1 MEGRL
6 QNKRRHPIRKLLIT
20 MALFFFVILGGY
32 VIISQTFQ
40 VKNIVVEGCTQYS
53 DEEIKEKLMSKSSDS
68 ITFLMYLR
76 YKFTDHKEIPY
87 IESYSISM
95 EDNHTIKVKVYEK
108 IMIGCV
114 ELMGSYMYFDRDG
127 IVVESSKE
135 RIDGIPL
142 ITGLK
147 FDKIVLKEQLEIQKS
162 SLYDMIL
169 NLTKLIQKFEIN
181 VDKVFINSSY
191 EVTLTCEEN
200 EFLLG
205 KRDFYDTQ
213 ISAIPNILKE
223 AESMKLRYDMRY
235 YEEENKKITAKP
247 LNK

>member
-6 QNKRRHPIRKLLIT
+6 QIKRRHPIRKFLII
-20 MALFFFVILGGY
+20 MAVFFLVIFGGY
-32 VIISQTFQ
+32 LLISQTFQ
-40 VKNIVVEGCTQYS
+40 LNEFVVEGCTQYS

-76 YKFTDHKEIPY
+76 YKFTDHKEIPF
-87 IESYSISM
+87 IESYSVSM
-95 EDNHTIKVKVYEK
+95 EGNHTIKVKVYEK

-114 ELMGSYMYFDRDG
+114 ELMGNYMYFDREG
-127 IVVESSKE
+127 VVVESSKE
-135 RIDGIPL
+135 RINRVPL
-142 ITGLK
+142 IAGLK
-147 FDKIVLKEQLEIQKS
+147 FDKIVLHEQLEIQKS

-169 NLTKLIQKFEIN
+169 NLTKLIQKFELN

-191 EVTLTCEEN
+191 EVTLTCEGN

-213 ISAIPNILKE
+213 ISEIPNILKE
-223 AESMKLRYDMRY
+223 AENMKLRYDMRY

-247 LNK
+247 LN

>member
-1 MEGRL
+1 MQGRL
-6 QNKRRHPIRKLLIT
+6 QIKRRHPIRKLLIT
-20 MALFFFVILGGY
+20 LALFFLVILVGY
-32 VIISQTFQ
+32 VIVTQTFQ
-40 VKNIVVEGCTQYS
+40 LEKFVVEGCTQYS
-53 DEEIKEKLMSKSSDS
+53 DEEMKEKLMSKSSDS

-76 YKFTDHKEIPY
+76 YRFSDHNEIPF
-87 IESYSISM
+87 IESYSVSM

-114 ELMGSYMYFDRDG
+114 ELMGSYMYFDREG

-135 RIDGIPL
+135 RIDGVPL

-147 FDKIVLKEQLEIQKS
+147 FDKIVLNEKLEIQKN

-169 NLTKLIQKFEIN
+169 NLTKVIQKFELD

-191 EVTLTCEEN
+191 EVILTCNEN

-205 KRDFYDTQ
+205 KRDFYDTP

-223 AESMKLRYDMRY
+223 AEGMKLRYDMRY

-247 LNK
+247 LN